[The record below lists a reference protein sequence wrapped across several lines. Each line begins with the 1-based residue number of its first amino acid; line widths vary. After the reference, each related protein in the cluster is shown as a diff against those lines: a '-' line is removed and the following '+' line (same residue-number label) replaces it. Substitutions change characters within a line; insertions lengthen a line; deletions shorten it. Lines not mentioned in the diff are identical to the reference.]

1 MILQRSDIAGGVQP
15 PAADERETR
24 ANECANMHVRHM
36 FILYVIQ
43 YDKDMCA
50 SGLPVMIYSLTLH
63 VPTPYSTGCVR
74 AMPYLPGGGGWS
86 LSKPTLLPH
95 CRVSARLSASDLKRT
110 HGRCGSNRRAM
121 RERRRPPARATK
133 GWCSLAAAESGKGS
147 RFMSNYKNH
156 ERRRP
161 SPPFSFT
168 RQAAKIRPPG
178 VPVPRSANSINRV
191 ASRHQVP
198 TSNRTDPS
206 FVIRTRAHGRLSA
219 RRRPDDFCLAL
230 RVL

>member
-110 HGRCGSNRRAM
+110 HGRSGAGRIGGRCANGGDH
-121 RERRRPPARATK
+121 PPGPPKAGARWPPQKAARAVV
-133 GWCSLAAAESGKGS
+133 S
-147 RFMSNYKNH
+147 
-156 ERRRP
+156 
-161 SPPFSFT
+161 
-168 RQAAKIRPPG
+168 
-178 VPVPRSANSINRV
+178 
-191 ASRHQVP
+191 
-198 TSNRTDPS
+198 
-206 FVIRTRAHGRLSA
+206 
-219 RRRPDDFCLAL
+219 
-230 RVL
+230 